1 RGAAFAAEKNDAA
14 ILIPWTVNALPFRH
28 YYRGSATPL
37 VIHAPGTTDTSIQT
51 LLAHNWRWELNPEYL
66 QEQLAALAPSASS
79 LLVVQS
85 DPYVV
90 GVREWLTENGWQ
102 QTEIKTFDSMESVQ
116 IERYTK

>member
-1 RGAAFAAEKNDAA
+1 
-14 ILIPWTVNALPFRH
+14 RH

-37 VIHAPGTTDTSIQT
+37 VIPAPGTTDTSIQT

-66 QEQLAALAPSASS
+66 QEQLVALTPASGS

-90 GVREWLTENGWQ
+90 GVREWLMEHGWKYEGSNQ
-102 QTEIKTFDSMESVQ
+102 SDEMGSVQ
-116 IERYTK
+116 LERYKR